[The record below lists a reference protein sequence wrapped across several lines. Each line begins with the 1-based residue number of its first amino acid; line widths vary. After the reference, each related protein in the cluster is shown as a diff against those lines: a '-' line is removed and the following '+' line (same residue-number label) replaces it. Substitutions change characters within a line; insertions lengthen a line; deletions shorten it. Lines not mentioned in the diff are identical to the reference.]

1 MNLLDWLRGKS
12 KITPEEQAKRNA
24 RQAAIARYNVDSKKH
39 AQYTVALINVP
50 APLLQNYL
58 DDPNYVWDPVLPPKP
73 NKPRPI

>member
-24 RQAAIARYNVDSKKH
+24 RQAAIARYNVASKKH

-50 APLLQNYL
+50 SPKLQDFLN
-58 DDPNYVWDPVLPPKP
+58 DPDYVWDPEVPPKP